1 MQSQVSIEKHLVVE
15 DRDLDE
21 LLEQAIA
28 PAIHSN
34 VNPAPVNP
42 GAVGGAHR
50 GTAKVRPRLWSMLI
64 TSFAPRVGAPLKCGK
79 ASRAADETGW

>member
-28 PAIHSN
+28 RAIHSN
-34 VNPAPVNP
+34 GATPRRP
-42 GAVGGAHR
+42 GVGEVMRCLVMKMTRHLP
-50 GTAKVRPRLWSMLI
+50 TL
-64 TSFAPRVGAPLKCGK
+64 
-79 ASRAADETGW
+79 